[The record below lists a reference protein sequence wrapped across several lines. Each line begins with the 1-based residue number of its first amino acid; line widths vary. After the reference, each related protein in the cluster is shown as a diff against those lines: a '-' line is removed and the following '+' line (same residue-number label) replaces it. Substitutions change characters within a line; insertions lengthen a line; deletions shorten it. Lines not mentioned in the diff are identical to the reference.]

1 MSASAKLTCL
11 GCGQPNRVPID
22 KLTAGPKFGT
32 CGAKLADGK
41 VAVLEPTTLKKA
53 IATDEMPLMVDFW
66 APWCG
71 PCRMMAP
78 EFAKAAQALRGKVR
92 FAKIDTQDF
101 PAVSAERGIRG
112 IPLLILFEKGRERER
127 LPGAR
132 PAAEIEAFV
141 RSNTKAIA

>member
-1 MSASAKLTCL
+1 MSAALKLTCL
-11 GCGQPNRVPID
+11 TCGQPNRVPSDRI
-22 KLTAGPKFGT
+22 ASGPKCGT

-41 VAVLEPTTLKKA
+41 VAALEPATLKKA
-53 IATDEMPLMVDFW
+53 IATDDLPLIVDFW

-78 EFAKAAQALRGKVR
+78 EFSKAAQAMTGRAR

-101 PAVSAERGIRG
+101 PQVSTERGIRG
-112 IPLLILFEKGRERER
+112 IPLLILFRKGKEVAR

-132 PAAEIEAFV
+132 PAAEIEQFV
-141 RSNTKAIA
+141 RSQTANA